1 MSVAVA
7 ARPGIPW
14 ALVESDFCA
23 VARKGRAGPPS
34 RKVTALSQRP
44 QALFALAAEHV
55 PQVFPPEVLARLRE
69 SVDIDPGLVAHDLTS
84 PGVREVLARTEILVT
99 GWGCPRL
106 DEAVLDAA
114 PRLRAVLHSAGSVKS
129 FVTPAL
135 RERKIAVSSAAAA
148 NALPVAEYTLAM
160 ILLAGKDVLAARER
174 LRTTRTSAGWG
185 LVPGIGNHG
194 RRVGVVGA
202 SRIGRRVLEL
212 LRPFD
217 LRPVLTDPY
226 VDEREA
232 AALGVP
238 LLPLDELLRTSGIVT
253 VHAPETPR
261 THRMIGRRELALMP
275 DGAVLINTARGS
287 LIDHDALVA
296 ELRTGRL
303 TAILDVTDPEP
314 LPADSPLYDLP
325 GAFVTPHL
333 AGSQGNE
340 LARLGLAVAQEAER
354 LVTGAELAHAVD
366 LADLDRVA

>member
-1 MSVAVA
+1 M
-7 ARPGIPW
+7 
-14 ALVESDFCA
+14 
-23 VARKGRAGPPS
+23 
-34 RKVTALSQRP
+34 SQRP
-44 QALFALAAEHV
+44 QALFAMAAENV
-55 PQVFPPEVLARLRE
+55 PQVFPPEVLARLRA
-69 SVDIDPGLVAHDLTS
+69 SVDIDPDLVAQDFTDPRVL
-84 PGVREVLARTEILVT
+84 GALARTEVLVT

-106 DEAVLDAA
+106 DDTVLDAA

-129 FVTPAL
+129 FATPAVW
-135 RERKIAVSSAAAA
+135 ERGIAVSSAAVA

-160 ILLAGKDVLAARER
+160 ILLAGKDVLAARDRMRE
-174 LRTTRTSAGWG
+174 TRTSAGWG
-185 LVPGIGNHG
+185 VIPGIGNYG
-194 RRVGVVGA
+194 RRVGVIGA

-226 VDEREA
+226 VDERRA

-253 VHAPETPR
+253 VHAPETPE
-261 THRMIGRRELALMP
+261 THHMIGRRELALMP
-275 DGAVLINTARGS
+275 DGAVLINTARGA
-287 LIDHDALVA
+287 LVDHDALVA

-340 LARLGLAVAQEAER
+340 LARLGLTVAQEAER
-354 LVTGAELAHAVD
+354 LLAGEEPAYAVD
-366 LADLDRVA
+366 WAALEREA